1 MASHTLL
8 NLNCFSN
15 KYNNDEKGFKSEIL
29 DAKKHLIFTTAGISE
44 FKSKLDKLI
53 EKGVNDILS
62 KEEYDQLE
70 KGLQDLKELT
80 PYKVKLNSGKIVDFF
95 IKAIPDKKEEEEEE
109 LENKEDFT
117 DEEPPVEEETSKET
131 EDVPNEE
138 DPNEDPENQDLP
150 DGSEIEYKGQKYVKA
165 DGEWHILGEDIDEK
179 EAGGGEGDKGNE
191 EGGGSG
197 LSALEEELN
206 SDPDLK
212 QPGEEGQPGEQPGG
226 FPGEQPGGQPGE
238 QPGGLPGED
247 IEEKPAIPKGSKTL
261 SEHATDT
268 TTEDLKLFVANPHN
282 DDSLKDVARKEL
294 EKRGELDSTN
304 DSPLSQRELML
315 DIKDQINELKEKV
328 DGKEKDEEG
337 KDSLLDDN
345 GKKEDTFEDQNKL
358 KSSPDNKDQM
368 NSEILKEEEIADERK
383 QKKEGEKSEVKE
395 KPDEE
400 EEKKEGKEEKEEE
413 TKKPEEEEET
423 EQKDKDLKKQPEN
436 KKEEKKPEE
445 EEETKKPEDE
455 EEETEETKK
464 PEEQDKKK
472 KK

>member
-53 EKGVNDILS
+53 EKGVNDVLS

-109 LENKEDFT
+109 PENKEDFT
-117 DEEPPVEEETSKET
+117 DEEPPVKEETSKET
-131 EDVPNEE
+131 EEFSNEE

-150 DGSEIEYKGQKYVKA
+150 DGSEIEYKGQKYVKV
-165 DGEWHILGEDIDEK
+165 DGEWHILGEDIDEQ
-179 EAGGGEGDKGNE
+179 EANGDKGDKGDE
-191 EGGGSG
+191 EKGGSG

-212 QPGEEGQPGEQPGG
+212 QPGEEEQPGEQPGG
-226 FPGEQPGGQPGE
+226 LPGGQPGGQPGE
-238 QPGGLPGED
+238 QPGGLSGED
-247 IEEKPAIPKGSKTL
+247 IEEKPTIPKGSKTL

-337 KDSLLDDN
+337 KDSLLDDY
-345 GKKEDTFEDQNKL
+345 KKEDTFEDQNKL

-368 NSEILKEEEIADERK
+368 NSEILKEEEIKDERK
-383 QKKEGEKSEVKE
+383 QKKEVEKSEVKE

-400 EEKKEGKEEKEEE
+400 EEEQKDKNLKKQPENKKEEKQPEEEEE
-413 TKKPEEEEET
+413 TKKPEEEEE
-423 EQKDKDLKKQPEN
+423 
-436 KKEEKKPEE
+436 
-445 EEETKKPEDE
+445 EETKKPEEE

-464 PEEQDKKK
+464 SEEQDKKK

>member
-53 EKGVNDILS
+53 EKGVNDVLS

-109 LENKEDFT
+109 PQNKEDFT
-117 DEEPPVEEETSKET
+117 DEEPPVKEETSKET
-131 EDVPNEE
+131 EEVPNEE

-150 DGSEIEYKGQKYVKA
+150 DGSEIEYKGQKYVKV
-165 DGEWHILGEDIDEK
+165 DGEWHILGEDINEQ
-179 EAGGGEGDKGNE
+179 EANGDKGDKGDE
-191 EGGGSG
+191 ENGESG

-212 QPGEEGQPGEQPGG
+212 QPGEEEQPGEQPGG
-226 FPGEQPGGQPGE
+226 LPGGQPGGQPGE
-238 QPGGLPGED
+238 QPGGLSGED

-282 DDSLKDVARKEL
+282 DDSLKDIARKEL
-294 EKRGELDSTN
+294 EKRGELESTN

-328 DGKEKDEEG
+328 EEKEKDEEG
-337 KDSLLDDN
+337 KDSLLDDDD
-345 GKKEDTFEDQNKL
+345 KKEDTFEDQNKL
-358 KSSPDNKDQM
+358 KSSPNNKDQM
-368 NSEILKEEEIADERK
+368 NSEILKEEEIVKKRK
-383 QKKEGEKSEVKE
+383 QKKEEKTNIDEDNVNEKKE
-395 KPDEE
+395 KEEEENKDDEE
-400 EEKKEGKEEKEEE
+400 EEY
-413 TKKPEEEEET
+413 
-423 EQKDKDLKKQPEN
+423 KDKNLKKQPQA

-445 EEETKKPEDE
+445 EEEE
-455 EEETEETKK
+455 EETKK
-464 PEEQDKKK
+464 SEEKDKKK